1 MWQENKHR
9 GPSSYNIAIN
19 KTKVILMILYVYMCM
34 YRTTWIQILHL
45 WKCVDM
51 FYTGM
56 LWDCSFLSPLYN
68 LHSYTHTR
76 AARTHTHTHT
86 HTHTRWWFMGLSIDV
101 MVFLQYK
108 LYFYRR
114 TPKHYRKLYTFLYI
128 YIKNEY
134 VFKPFELWGHKPPSY
149 CTSVISM
156 SLYECVSPYE
166 PPKPVHTLYC
176 AKDLDH

>member
-19 KTKVILMILYVYMCM
+19 KTKVILMVLYVYMCM

-56 LWDCSFLSPLYN
+56 LWDCSFWSPLYN
-68 LHSYTHTR
+68 LHSYTHAR
-76 AARTHTHTHT
+76 A
-86 HTHTRWWFMGLSIDV
+86 HTHTRWWFGTLHRRNGFS
-101 MVFLQYK
+101 LRLWYK
-108 LYFYRR
+108 YSTNCIFIAAHLNITGNFI
-114 TPKHYRKLYTFLYI
+114 HFYI

-156 SLYECVSPYE
+156 SLYECVSPNE
-166 PPKPVHTLYC
+166 PPKPVHILYC